1 MHLQAPTVAAAYSVT
16 MPSFPLSVRPVLAAL
31 LTALVMASSV
41 LVSGSSTLIPAAHA
55 APAPPAAPA
64 PAAPPGTSADAAVSM
79 DLVSLT
85 PTSLAPGGTLE
96 AQVEVT
102 NTSSEPLSDLSLDL
116 RTRSARVT
124 DRAVLADWQADSSP
138 DTSGA
143 ALASSPVHPQLAPGE
158 KTLLTVQIA
167 AEELDYSAEPY
178 FWGTRRL
185 SLTVTSE
192 EQPLSTLRTFVVW
205 RPADATDT
213 ITQSVLL
220 PLASEDASAAV
231 SDPEA
236 FARSSES
243 GRLAS
248 VRGLAER
255 EDVDWWLDPALLD
268 PPQMP
273 LESDADGPAEGDADE
288 DLPLGPVREYAPD
301 PRSAELAALLEESVG
316 ERTVLAMPYAQAD
329 PVSLQRAGVVRLAGV
344 VHDRGDQVWEEHGIE
359 PRAAALPV
367 DGAVA
372 DPEQL
377 DSVLAAGG
385 TSAIIP
391 ASSLRESLSSTVTP
405 TSVGIYESART
416 PGAQLQLLTPDPE
429 LSAEFSLLTEGSD
442 AEQTQQRLLAET
454 ATIASEYASAPRH
467 LLISPSADAV
477 LDPAAASAALDA
489 LAEAP
494 WIESGRTSALLDTAD
509 HQDWTTD
516 PRSEGEEL
524 YALGRIT
531 PEDVHPSGPTDN
543 GRWGT
548 LAEAEE
554 PQLLDPAALTELD
567 AAWEQVDT
575 LAAAMDDDSPLDA
588 SRLEILAGTSMRWRG
603 EPEIPAA
610 RAEDAS
616 ARAAQLQDRIEVV
629 PASGYNVISDAVSVP
644 ITISNDLDTPITVRI
659 QVTSDRPLVK
669 IGESKMVEIP
679 ARGQIDAAVD
689 VEAIANGTVTL
700 TTVLTT
706 EDGRALTSPVDVPL
720 TVNPSWENWTTLL
733 LVIAMGLLV
742 VVGVA
747 RARRTGSSTRAP
759 AIRGPEDPVE
769 LSRSGR
775 STLDTSAAEEV
786 WSRRADTSTS
796 TDATPDPD
804 PSTAH
809 QSTTDQ
815 NEEGHR

>member
-16 MPSFPLSVRPVLAAL
+16 MPSFPPSVRPVLAAL

-41 LVSGSSTLIPAAHA
+41 LVSGPATLIPAAHA
-55 APAPPAAPA
+55 APPA
-64 PAAPPGTSADAAVSM
+64 PSADAEVSM

-102 NTSSEPLSDLSLDL
+102 NTSSEPLSALSLDL

-124 DRAVLADWQADSSP
+124 DRGMLAEWQSETSP

-143 ALASSPVHPQLAPGE
+143 VLASSPAHPQLAPGE
-158 KTLLTVQIA
+158 SALLTVQIG
-167 AEELDYSAEPY
+167 AEELGYSEEPY

-185 SLTVTSE
+185 SLTVTAG
-192 EQPLSTLRTFVVW
+192 EQPLGTLRTFVVW

-220 PLASEDASAAV
+220 PLAAEDASAPV
-231 SDPEA
+231 IDPEA
-236 FARSSES
+236 FARSSDS

-248 VRGLAER
+248 VRGLAQR
-255 EDVDWWLDPALLD
+255 EDVDWWIDPALLD

-273 LESDADGPAEGDADE
+273 VENGADE
-288 DLPLGPVREYAPD
+288 PTGDGADDESPLGPVREYAPD
-301 PRSAELAALLEESVG
+301 PRSAELAALLAESVG

-329 PVSLQRAGVVRLAGV
+329 PVSLQQAGADRLAGV
-344 VHDRGDQVWEEHGIE
+344 ALDRGDQVWEESGIA
-359 PRAAALPV
+359 PRAAALPL
-367 DGAVA
+367 DGTVA
-372 DPEQL
+372 EPEQL

-385 TSAIIP
+385 TAAVVPS
-391 ASSLRESLSSTVTP
+391 SSLRESPSSTVTP
-405 TSVGIYESART
+405 SSVGIFDSTSTA
-416 PGAQLQLLTPDPE
+416 GAQLLLLAPDPE

-442 AEQTQQRLLAET
+442 VEQTQQRLLAET
-454 ATIASEYASAPRH
+454 ATIASEFASAPRH
-467 LLISPSADAV
+467 LLISPSADSV
-477 LDPAAASAALDA
+477 LDPAAAGAALDA

-494 WIESGRTSALLDTAD
+494 WIEPGRTSDLLDAAD
-509 HQDWTTD
+509 RQDWTTD
-516 PRSEGEEL
+516 PRSEGEGL
-524 YALGRIT
+524 YALGRVT
-531 PEDVHPSGPTDN
+531 PEEVHPSGPADN

-548 LAEAEE
+548 LAQAGE
-554 PQLLDPAALTELD
+554 PQLLDPTALRELD

-588 SRLEILAGTSMRWRG
+588 PRLEILAGTSMRWRG

-644 ITISNDLDTPITVRI
+644 ITISNGLDTPITVRI

-669 IGESKMVEIP
+669 IGESKVVEVP
-679 ARGQIDAAVD
+679 ARGQIDAAVQ

-706 EDGRALTSPVDVPL
+706 EDGRPLTAPVDVPL

-747 RARRTGSSTRAP
+747 RARRIGSSTRAP

-769 LSRSGR
+769 LARSGR
-775 STLDTSAAEEV
+775 STLDTRSSEEL
-786 WSRRADTSTS
+786 WARRADADAGPDPA
-796 TDATPDPD
+796 TDPDPDPD
-804 PSTAH
+804 PS
-809 QSTTDQ
+809 
-815 NEEGHR
+815 EEDHR